1 RQQRRAASDAAFT
14 FLITQLLAGVAVAAV
29 LFGHISL
36 LRHTLP
42 PASLDLLHFSL
53 HPWETSRLT
62 MQVGV
67 LMAHAAAI
75 GLTVVIL
82 RAALHRWRIPRTD
95 WRMWLVTLLAWV
107 LPAFAWQLIA
117 EESGP
122 RTLPLLAAILVAIGL
137 TVAAGR
143 LAARYRH

>member
-67 LMAHAAAI
+67 LMAHAAAM
-75 GLTVVIL
+75 GLMVVIL

-95 WRMWLVTLLAWV
+95 WRMWLATLTAWAVPSLAWQGIV
-107 LPAFAWQLIA
+107 SQSGARR
-117 EESGP
+117 GP
-122 RTLPLLAAILVAIGL
+122 R
-137 TVAAGR
+137 
-143 LAARYRH
+143 